1 MILSKENML
10 FRLFFP
16 VFCAFCIAGVCNFA
30 SQSDAQNYYPDEFG
44 NTWRLRSTDGVD
56 DRIVTIEGPEIV
68 NGEELK
74 IIADQT
80 NADTNRLYVKTE
92 PDGIKLYRLI
102 ANVALFGE
110 IIFDY
115 SPPQF
120 FLPNTIDLGTK
131 WTIEGEASIPLL
143 GQINS
148 TTDSEVVAIDDITV
162 PAGSFPNS
170 LKIEQDVMNILPI
183 GGNVDL
189 SMTMWLAPNVG
200 LVKAISSS
208 DVIFELISYDVAT
221 EETEIAVQ
229 TKGNLA
235 ATWGVLKIH

>member
-1 MILSKENML
+1 M
-10 FRLFFP
+10 
-16 VFCAFCIAGVCNFA
+16 
-30 SQSDAQNYYPDEFG
+30 
-44 NTWRLRSTDGVD
+44 
-56 DRIVTIEGPEIV
+56 
-68 NGEELK
+68 
-74 IIADQT
+74 
-80 NADTNRLYVKTE
+80 
-92 PDGIKLYRLI
+92 
-102 ANVALFGE
+102 GE

-143 GQINS
+143 GQIHS

-170 LKIEQDVMNILPI
+170 LKIEQAVMNIAPV
-183 GGNVDL
+183 GNLDL
-189 SMTMWLAPNVG
+189 KMTMWLAPHVG

-229 TKGNLA
+229 SKGNLA
-235 ATWGVLKIH
+235 ATWGALKIP

>member
-1 MILSKENML
+1 MIHSKENRL
-10 FRLFFP
+10 FRLLFP
-16 VFCAFCIAGVCNFA
+16 VFCAFCITGVCNFA
-30 SQSDAQNYYPDEFG
+30 SQSHAQNYYPDEFG

-56 DRIVTIEGPEIV
+56 ERIVTIEGPEIV

-80 NADTNRLYVKTE
+80 NGDTNRLYVKTE

-102 ANVALFGE
+102 ANVALLGE

-143 GQINS
+143 GQIHS

-170 LKIEQDVMNILPI
+170 LKIEQAVMNIAPV
-183 GGNVDL
+183 GNLDL
-189 SMTMWLAPNVG
+189 KMTMWLAPNVG

-221 EETEIAVQ
+221 DETEIAVQ
-229 TKGNLA
+229 SKGNLA
-235 ATWGVLKIH
+235 ATWGALKIP

>member
-1 MILSKENML
+1 MIHSKENRL
-10 FRLFFP
+10 FRLLFP
-16 VFCAFCIAGVCNFA
+16 VFCAFCITGVCNFA
-30 SQSDAQNYYPDEFG
+30 SQSHAQNYYPDEFG

-56 DRIVTIEGPEIV
+56 ERIVTIEGPEIV

-80 NADTNRLYVKTE
+80 NGDTNRLYVKTE

-102 ANVALFGE
+102 ANVALLGE

-131 WTIEGEASIPLL
+131 WIIEGEASIPLL
-143 GQINS
+143 GQIHS

-170 LKIEQDVMNILPI
+170 LKIEQAVMNIAPV
-183 GGNVDL
+183 GNLDL
-189 SMTMWLAPNVG
+189 KMTMWLAPHVG

-229 TKGNLA
+229 PKGNLA
-235 ATWGVLKIH
+235 ATWGALKIP

>member
-1 MILSKENML
+1 MIHSKENRL
-10 FRLFFP
+10 FRLLFP
-16 VFCAFCIAGVCNFA
+16 VFCAFCITGVCNFA
-30 SQSDAQNYYPDEFG
+30 SQSHAQNYYPDEFG

-56 DRIVTIEGPEIV
+56 ERIVTIEGPEIV

-80 NADTNRLYVKTE
+80 NGDTNRLYVKTE

-102 ANVALFGE
+102 ANVALLGE

-131 WTIEGEASIPLL
+131 WIIEGEASIPLL
-143 GQINS
+143 GQIHS

-170 LKIEQDVMNILPI
+170 LKIEQAVMNIAPV
-183 GGNVDL
+183 GNLDL
-189 SMTMWLAPNVG
+189 KMTMWLAPHVG

-229 TKGNLA
+229 PKGNLA
-235 ATWGVLKIH
+235 AAWGALKIP

>member
-1 MILSKENML
+1 MIHSKENRL
-10 FRLFFP
+10 FRLLFP
-16 VFCAFCIAGVCNFA
+16 VFCAFCITGVCNFA
-30 SQSDAQNYYPDEFG
+30 SQSHAQNYYPDEFG

-56 DRIVTIEGPEIV
+56 ERIVTIEGPEIV

-80 NADTNRLYVKTE
+80 NGDTNRLYVKTE

-102 ANVALFGE
+102 ANVALLGE

-120 FLPNTIDLGTK
+120 FLPNTINLGTK
-131 WTIEGEASIPLL
+131 WIIEGEASIPLL
-143 GQINS
+143 GQIHS

-170 LKIEQDVMNILPI
+170 LKIEQAVMNIAPV
-183 GGNVDL
+183 GNLDL
-189 SMTMWLAPNVG
+189 KMTMWLAPHVG

-229 TKGNLA
+229 PKGNLA
-235 ATWGVLKIH
+235 ATWGALKIP

>member
-1 MILSKENML
+1 MIHSKENRL
-10 FRLFFP
+10 FRLLFP
-16 VFCAFCIAGVCNFA
+16 VFCAFCITGVCNFD
-30 SQSDAQNYYPDEFG
+30 SQSHAQNYYPDEFG

-56 DRIVTIEGPEIV
+56 ERIVTIEGPEIV

-80 NADTNRLYVKTE
+80 NGDTNRLYVKTE

-102 ANVALFGE
+102 ANVALLGE

-143 GQINS
+143 GQIHS

-170 LKIEQDVMNILPI
+170 LKIEQAVMNIAPV
-183 GGNVDL
+183 GNLDL
-189 SMTMWLAPNVG
+189 KMTMWLAPNVG

-221 EETEIAVQ
+221 DETEIAVQ
-229 TKGNLA
+229 SKGNLA
-235 ATWGVLKIH
+235 ATWGALKIP